1 VYLQHFHLTRPPFH
15 ITPDP
20 EFLYSSPSH
29 REALASIIYGV
40 EERKGFLALVG
51 EVGVGKTTV
60 LRTFTE
66 KADKEK
72 LKVIYLFNAN
82 MTFKS
87 LVKTLCTEL
96 DLPSDTE
103 DYFDL
108 VPKLYE
114 ALIEHYRLGRNV
126 VLIIDEAQNM
136 PVETLE
142 NLRML
147 SNLETT
153 KDKLIQIVLCGQ
165 IELDYMLSLQQ
176 LRQLKQRI
184 VLRAV
189 ISPLTPLES
198 EEYIRH
204 RLARAGC
211 KRTIPFT
218 KTALKEIVRHARG
231 IPRILNILCDNAL
244 LTTFGYRKEK
254 VDKNIVKEVIIDR
267 GEKKRPALQRWAVA
281 GLLALLLALL
291 LAASGYWIGT
301 KSMAGAIMLGKYF
314 PF

>member
-1 VYLQHFHLTRPPFH
+1 MYLQHFHLSRPPFH

-29 REALASIIYGV
+29 REALASIIYGI
-40 EERKGFLALVG
+40 EQRKGFLALVG

-66 KADKEK
+66 KADREK
-72 LKVIYLFNAN
+72 LKIIYLFNAN
-82 MTFKS
+82 MTFKT
-87 LVKTLCTEL
+87 LVKTLCAEMDVPT
-96 DLPSDTE
+96 DSE
-103 DYFDL
+103 DYFEL

-114 ALIEHYRLGRNV
+114 ALIEQYRLDRNV

-136 PVETLE
+136 PIDTLE

-189 ISPLTPLES
+189 ISPLTPVES

-211 KRTIPFT
+211 TRAIPFT
-218 KTALKEIVRHARG
+218 KSALKEIVRHARG
-231 IPRILNILCDNAL
+231 VPRILNILCDNAL
-244 LTTFGYRKEK
+244 LTTFGYRKPK
-254 VDKNIVKEVIIDR
+254 VDIHIVKEVIIDR
-267 GEKKRPALQRWAVA
+267 GDKRRPALQRWAIA
-281 GLLALLLALL
+281 GLLALLMALL
-291 LAASGYWIGT
+291 AVSGYW
-301 KSMAGAIMLGKYF
+301 LGSSKMSGMIRLGNYF

>member
-1 VYLQHFHLTRPPFH
+1 MYLQHFHLTRAPFH

-40 EERKGFLALVG
+40 EARKGFLALVG

-72 LKVIYLFNAN
+72 LKIIYLFNAN
-82 MTFKS
+82 MTFKT
-87 LVKTLCTEL
+87 LVKTLCAEM
-96 DLPSDTE
+96 DLSSDTE

-108 VPKLYE
+108 VPRLYE
-114 ALIEHYRLGRNV
+114 ALIEQYRLGRNV

-136 PVETLE
+136 PIETLE

-153 KDKLIQIVLCGQ
+153 TDKLLQIVLCGQ

-184 VLRAV
+184 VVRAV
-189 ISPLTPLES
+189 ISPLTPVES

-211 KRTIPFT
+211 TRRIPFT

-231 IPRILNILCDNAL
+231 IPRIINILCDNAL

-254 VDKNIVKEVIIDR
+254 ADGNIVKEVIIDR
-267 GEKKRPALQRWAVA
+267 GEKKRPAFQRWAFGALFSVMA
-281 GLLALLLALL
+281 ILLAVF
-291 LAASGYWIGT
+291 GYWIGST
-301 KSMAGAIMLGKYF
+301 RMARAISLGKYF

>member
-1 VYLQHFHLTRPPFH
+1 VYLKHFHLTKPPFH

-20 EFLYSSPSH
+20 EFLYSSHSH
-29 REALASIIYGV
+29 REALASVIYGIN
-40 EERKGFLALVG
+40 ERKGFLALVG

-60 LRTFTE
+60 LRAFTE
-66 KADKEK
+66 RADKEN
-72 LKVIYLFNAN
+72 LKVVYLFNAN
-82 MTFKS
+82 LTFKS
-87 LVKTLCTEL
+87 LVKTLCAEL
-96 DLPSDTE
+96 DLPADTE
-103 DYFDL
+103 DYFEL
-108 VPKLYE
+108 VPRLHE
-114 ALIEHYRLGRNV
+114 ALIEQYRLGRNV
-126 VLIIDEAQNM
+126 VLIVDEAQNM

-165 IELDYMLSLQQ
+165 IELDYMLSLHQ

-189 ISPLTPLES
+189 ISPLTPRES

-211 KRTIPFT
+211 TRRFPFT

-244 LTTFGYRKEK
+244 LTAFGYRKEK
-254 VDKNIVKEVIIDR
+254 VDRDIVKEVIIDR
-267 GEKKRPALQRWAVA
+267 GEKRGPAFQRWAVV
-281 GLLALLLALL
+281 GLALLLGLL
-291 LAASGYWIGT
+291 LAASGYWIGST
-301 KSMAGAIMLGKYF
+301 KLAGTIMLGKHF

>member
-1 VYLQHFHLTRPPFH
+1 MYLQHFHLTRPPFH

-29 REALASIIYGV
+29 REALASIIYGI

-72 LKVIYLFNAN
+72 LKIIYLFNAN

-87 LVKTLCTEL
+87 LVKTLCAEM
-96 DLPSDTE
+96 DVPAESE
-103 DYFDL
+103 DYFEL

-114 ALIEHYRLGRNV
+114 ALIEQYRLDRNV

-136 PVETLE
+136 PIETLE

-189 ISPLTPLES
+189 ISPLTPVES

-211 KRTIPFT
+211 TRAVPFT
-218 KTALKEIVRHARG
+218 KSALKEIVRHARG
-231 IPRILNILCDNAL
+231 VPRILNILCDNAL
-244 LTTFGYRKEK
+244 LTAFGYRKAK
-254 VDKNIVKEVIIDR
+254 VEKNIVKEVIIDR
-267 GEKKRPALQRWAVA
+267 GEKKRPAFPRWVFV

-291 LAASGYWIGT
+291 AASGYLIGSKRT
-301 KSMAGAIMLGKYF
+301 AGAMMLRNYF

>member
-1 VYLQHFHLTRPPFH
+1 MYLQHFHLTRPPFH

-20 EFLYSSPSH
+20 EFFYSSPSH
-29 REALASIIYGV
+29 REALASIIYGIQ
-40 EERKGFLALVG
+40 ERKGFLALIG

-72 LKVIYLFNAN
+72 LKIIYLFNAN

-87 LVKTLCTEL
+87 LVRMLCTEL
-96 DLPSDTE
+96 DVPTESE
-103 DYFDL
+103 DYFEL
-108 VPKLYE
+108 VPKLHE
-114 ALIEHYRLGRNV
+114 ALIEQYRLDRNV

-136 PVETLE
+136 PIETLE
-142 NLRML
+142 NIRML

-165 IELDYMLSLQQ
+165 IELDYMLNLQQ

-184 VLRAV
+184 VLRVV
-189 ISPLTPLES
+189 ISPLTPVES

-211 KRTIPFT
+211 TRAIPFT
-218 KTALKEIVRHARG
+218 KSALKEIVRHGLG

-244 LTTFGYRKEK
+244 LTAFGYRKAK
-254 VDKNIVKEVIIDR
+254 VEKNIVKEVIIDR
-267 GEKKRPALQRWAVA
+267 GEKKRPAFQRLAFT
-281 GLLALLLALL
+281 GLLALLLAML
-291 LAASGYWIGT
+291 LAVSGYWFGST
-301 KSMAGAIMLGKYF
+301 GVAKAIMFGKYF

>member
-1 VYLQHFHLTRPPFH
+1 
-15 ITPDP
+15 
-20 EFLYSSPSH
+20 
-29 REALASIIYGV
+29 
-40 EERKGFLALVG
+40 LVG
-51 EVGVGKTTV
+51 DLGDRGGMAGIERTDEHIRGLMFILSTV
-60 LRTFTE
+60 LRAFTE

-72 LKVIYLFNAN
+72 LKIIYLFNAN
-82 MTFKS
+82 MTFKA
-87 LVKTLCTEL
+87 LVKTLCAEL
-96 DLPSDTE
+96 DVPSDTE
-103 DYFDL
+103 DYFEI
-108 VPKLYE
+108 VPKLHE
-114 ALIEHYRLGRNV
+114 ALIEQYRLDRNV

-136 PVETLE
+136 PIETLE

-165 IELDYMLSLQQ
+165 VELDYMLSLQQ

-211 KRTIPFT
+211 TRTIPFT

-244 LTTFGYRKEK
+244 LTTFGYRKTK
-254 VDKNIVKEVIIDR
+254 VDRNIVKEVIIDR
-267 GEKKRPALQRWAVA
+267 GEKKRPAAQRWAVA
-281 GLLALLLALL
+281 ALLGALLALL
-291 LAASGYWIGT
+291 LAASGYWIGS
-301 KSMAGAIMLGKYF
+301 KGMAGAMLPGKYF

>member
-1 VYLQHFHLTRPPFH
+1 VYLQHFHLTRAPFH

-29 REALASIIYGV
+29 REALASITYGI
-40 EERKGFLALVG
+40 EERKGSLALIG
-51 EVGVGKTTV
+51 EVGVGKTTI
-60 LRTFTE
+60 LRTFTA
-66 KADKEK
+66 KADREK
-72 LKVIYLFNAN
+72 LKIISLYNAN
-82 MTFKS
+82 MTFKN
-87 LVKTLCTEL
+87 LVKTLCAEM
-96 DLPSDTE
+96 DVPADTE
-103 DYFDL
+103 DYFEL

-114 ALIEHYRLGRNV
+114 ALIEQYRLGRNV
-126 VLIIDEAQNM
+126 VMIIDEAQNM
-136 PVETLE
+136 PIETLE
-142 NLRML
+142 NLSML

-153 KDKLIQIVLCGQ
+153 KDKLMQIVLCGQ

-189 ISPLTPLES
+189 ISPLTPVEC

-211 KRTIPFT
+211 TRAIPFT

-244 LTTFGYRKEK
+244 LTAFGYRKEK
-254 VDKNIVKEVIIDR
+254 VDKNIVKEIIIDR
-267 GEKKRPALQRWAVA
+267 GEKRRPAFHRWIMA
-281 GLLALLLALL
+281 GLLALLMTL
-291 LAASGYWIGT
+291 LAASGYWFGST
-301 KSMAGAIMLGKYF
+301 KLPGMIRLGNYL